1 MKLLHIDT
9 SITGPASVS
18 RQVTAHIVETLKA
31 ATPGLEVTHRD
42 LAAGPLDHVT
52 LGHLPGDHPIVAM
65 LGAGGGE
72 EANRAQSAAV
82 LDEFLAADIV
92 VIGAPMYNFTG
103 PSQLKAWIDRVL
115 IAGRTFRYTA
125 TGPEGLAGDKRVIVA
140 LSRGGYYGA
149 GMPAAALEHV
159 ETYLRTVFGFIGV
172 TNLEFIVAEGLAV
185 GPDHREKGI
194 ASAIAAASTVV
205 ANA

>member
-1 MKLLHIDT
+1 MGASLDQGFVHLRVRSAYSLLEGAIKTGAIGKL
-9 SITGPASVS
+9 A
-18 RQVTAHIVETLKA
+18 Q
-31 ATPGLEVTHRD
+31 
-42 LAAGPLDHVT
+42 AG
-52 LGHLPGDHPIVAM
+52 
-65 LGAGGGE
+65 
-72 EANRAQSAAV
+72 
-82 LDEFLAADIV
+82 
-92 VIGAPMYNFTG
+92 
-103 PSQLKAWIDRVL
+103 
-115 IAGRTFRYTA
+115 
-125 TGPEGLAGDKRVIVA
+125 
-140 LSRGGYYGA
+140 